1 MGFAYNAFLIVCIK
15 KINMYNFPITYKT
28 KKTMKILRRFPILG
42 SSQDSEKLGLTVK
55 AVLIALIPCIIAV
68 GRGFGLELIETDLVQ
83 LINLI
88 AVLVSTIAGIV
99 GLTRKY
105 YAK

>member
-1 MGFAYNAFLIVCIK
+1 MKNLIRK
-15 KINMYNFPITYKT
+15 YP
-28 KKTMKILRRFPILG
+28 LLG

-55 AVLIALIPCIIAV
+55 AVLIALIPLFIAV
-68 GRGFGLELIETDLVQ
+68 GRGLGLDIVETDLVQ